1 MKYLPPLKSLQFF
14 CVAGQLQ
21 SFKKAAEKLNV
32 TQAAV
37 SQQIRLLEDHLA
49 LQLFERSVRQ
59 TRLTEVGR
67 RMLPFIERG
76 FEELSNG
83 VMSVTGDPRPDTLRI
98 STLHSFTS
106 LWLIPRLQEFQSK
119 YPDIMVQLAP
129 INELVDFKQS
139 DIDLAIRMGRGGYP
153 GLQEKKLLN
162 EYLSL
167 VASPSLLEGIDAS
180 DPQQVFSL
188 PWIDDTSRGIQEVL
202 LECCKEFGIDRTS
215 LVPVMEANNAV
226 PLIESAVAGR
236 GFMLANSSLVADHLR
251 TGRLVKLLDY
261 TTKSPYS
268 LYLVAPESHFKWQK
282 VNLFEQWFV
291 PKVKASFADLDNW

>member
-1 MKYLPPLKSLQFF
+1 MKYLPPLKCLQFF

-37 SQQIRLLEDHLA
+37 SQQIRLLEDHLG
-49 LQLFERSVRQ
+49 LQLFERSARQ
-59 TRLTEVGR
+59 TRLTEAGR
-67 RMLPFIERG
+67 RMLPFIESG
-76 FEELSNG
+76 FEELTNG
-83 VMSVTGDPRPDTLRI
+83 VMSVTGDPRPDVLRI

-139 DIDLAIRMGRGGYP
+139 DIDLAIRMGRGGYS

-167 VASPSLLEGIDAS
+167 VASPSLLKGIDVK
-180 DPQQVFSL
+180 DPKQVFRL

-202 LECCKEFGIDRTS
+202 LACCKQFEIDRKT
-215 LVPVMEANNAV
+215 LVPVMESNNAV

-251 TGRLVKLLDY
+251 TGRLVNLLNY
-261 TTKSPYS
+261 KSKSPYS
-268 LYLVAPESHFKWQK
+268 LFLVAPESHFKWHK
-282 VNLFEQWFV
+282 VQMFEQWFV